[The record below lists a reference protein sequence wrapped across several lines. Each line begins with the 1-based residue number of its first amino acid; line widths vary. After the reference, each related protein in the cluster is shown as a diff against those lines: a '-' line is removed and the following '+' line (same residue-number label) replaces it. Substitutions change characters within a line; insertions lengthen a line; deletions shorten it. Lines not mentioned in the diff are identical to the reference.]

1 MPKSQRGT
9 TNDNFTL
16 NVDLAATILGAAK
29 AEKPK
34 QYQGRDIS
42 DLYLRPDSPPWREEF
57 FYEHPIHINKNVI
70 PASSALV
77 RKGIKYIQWPDWDVE
92 QLFNLTSDPKEERDE
107 ILNPDYADIHG
118 EMKARHDEL
127 RALVA
132 KENTQI

>member
-1 MPKSQRGT
+1 MPKSKRGT

-29 AEKPK
+29 AEKPN

-57 FYEHPIHINKNVI
+57 FYEHPIHVNKNVI

-92 QLFNLTSDPKEERDE
+92 QIFNLTNDPKEERDE

-127 RALVA
+127 RTLVA